1 MKKSL
6 LSPTSG
12 VDPTTIN
19 DEAAG
24 SACVE
29 QFAMKVFMHADNED
43 RAGKASK

>member
-1 MKKSL
+1 MKKHL
-6 LSPTSG
+6 LAPGSG
-12 VDPTTIN
+12 VEPATIN

-29 QFAMKVFMHADNED
+29 QLAMKVFMQADDED